1 MLVKIDITK
10 KAREATLRYN
20 KKRWRAGQRHYG
32 MKTRR

>member
-20 KKRWRAGQRHYG
+20 KRWRAGQRHYG